1 MQRYFNFA
9 SGHNDTDDNAV
20 PPNSATS
27 RRDSLSHPRD
37 EKSSSLLHAKSV
49 SDRTVADHIWDSSE
63 QHFLVV
69 FTKPSLTSLM
79 EEADPLRPRDA
90 LRSRDN
96 SVVSLFVHEDLGV
109 VVHDARTAEADVLR
123 LVGVE
128 IPFIVFLKNED
139 SDEGPSI
146 NIARTVM
153 SDFVGKD

>member
-1 MQRYFNFA
+1 
-9 SGHNDTDDNAV
+9 
-20 PPNSATS
+20 
-27 RRDSLSHPRD
+27 
-37 EKSSSLLHAKSV
+37 
-49 SDRTVADHIWDSSE
+49 
-63 QHFLVV
+63 
-69 FTKPSLTSLM
+69 M

-153 SDFVGKD
+153 SDFVGKE